1 MTEADPIRVYC
12 RNGEWVV
19 DYGSY
24 AQGLY
29 VTRGDAIKAGTDA
42 ARPGVPQT
50 HRRTRRLTAVAA
62 AACLSATTASLPRS
76 RTGGWARTF
85 GSQAVT

>member
-1 MTEADPIRVYC
+1 MTEADPIRVSC

-24 AQGLY
+24 AQGLD

-42 ARPGVPQT
+42 ARQES
-50 HRRTRRLTAVAA
+50 RKLTVERAA
-62 AACLSATTASLPRS
+62 
-76 RTGGWARTF
+76 
-85 GSQAVT
+85 